1 GVFLALVLCG
11 GLAAQTVPKMD
22 LQVDRLAS
30 ALKLLTDADRQVV
43 RQVMDLIRQGQHGIA
58 LARLSVL
65 NTSNPENSSLPILT
79 AYAQLQLG
87 NLLGAFEE
95 GKKAE
100 VAPNGNSYKCFFL
113 AKLSLVTG
121 QREQCEREIEHV
133 KKTGD
138 FKSETRALERDL
150 KRAKAGS

>member
-1 GVFLALVLCG
+1 MVLLLCG
-11 GLAAQTVPKMD
+11 VLAAQTGPTMD
-22 LQVDRLAS
+22 LQVDRLVS
-30 ALKLLTDADRQVV
+30 ALKLLTNTDRQVV
-43 RQVMDLIRQGQHGIA
+43 RQVMDLIRQGQHGAA

-65 NTSNPENSSLPILT
+65 NGNNPENSSLRILT

-95 GKKAE
+95 GKTAE
-100 VAPNGNSYKCFFL
+100 AAPNGNSYKCFFL

-121 QREQCEREIEHV
+121 HHERCEREIEHV

-138 FKSETRALERDL
+138 FKSETRALEHDL
-150 KRAKAGS
+150 KQAKAGR